1 MIGTDLD
8 FAKTCLLAGKTVA
21 IPTETV
27 YGLAANGLN
36 VNAVAEIFRIKK
48 RPTFD
53 PLILHTDSLAK
64 VENWVVEIPKPL
76 LLLAEHFWA
85 GALTLLL
92 PKKGIVPAL
101 VTSGL
106 ETVAMRI
113 PNHPL
118 TLELLSR
125 LNFPLAAPSA
135 NPFGYLSPTTPLHV
149 AQQLGNEVGYILDGG
164 KSQIGIEST
173 IVGIENGLVTVFR
186 KGGIPIEDIESLLGQ
201 RVALRPHSTSRPA
214 APGMLQSHYA
224 PRKPIVVGED
234 LSSLLEAQAGK
245 KVGVLAFQKLP
256 ALTAAQSPTKARLV
270 LSKSGNLSE
279 AAQNFFDFLHQ
290 LDSLDIDVIIAEWL
304 PEIGLGKA
312 INDRLRRA
320 SFLEK
325 S

>member
-1 MIGTDLD
+1 MIGTDVD
-8 FAKTCLLAGKTVA
+8 FAKACLLAGKTVA

-53 PLILHTDSLAK
+53 PLILHTDSLEK
-64 VENWVVEIPKPL
+64 VQNWVVEIPKPL

-118 TLELLSR
+118 TLELLRR

-149 AQQLGNEVGYILDGG
+149 AQQLGSEVGYILDGG

-173 IVGIENGLVTVFR
+173 IVGIENGAVTVFR
-186 KGGIPIEDIESLLGQ
+186 KGGIPIEDIESVLGQ
-201 RVALRPHSTSRPA
+201 RVALRPYSSSQPA

-224 PRKPIVVGED
+224 PRKPLIVGES
-234 LSSLLEAQAGK
+234 LHNLLETHADK
-245 KVGVLAFQKLP
+245 KVGILAFQKMP
-256 ALTAAQSPTKARLV
+256 ALSPAQSPAKARLL
-270 LSKSGNLSE
+270 LSKSGNLNE

-290 LDSLDIDVIIAEWL
+290 LDSLEIDLILAEWL

-320 SFLEK
+320 SFLQK